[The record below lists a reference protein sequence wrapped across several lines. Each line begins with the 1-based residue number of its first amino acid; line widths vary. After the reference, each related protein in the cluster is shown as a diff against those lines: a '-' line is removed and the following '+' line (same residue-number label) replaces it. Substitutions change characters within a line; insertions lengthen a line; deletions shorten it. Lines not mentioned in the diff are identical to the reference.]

1 MSLLKRLER
10 NRLPRAGE
18 QVRVY
23 QHERLIARG
32 QVIAVDHRTISI
44 AGNGLV
50 DLDTE
55 EMRRGL
61 NDGSVRVER
70 DAS

>member
-1 MSLLKRLER
+1 MSLLRRLER
-10 NRLPRAGE
+10 NRLPRPGE

-32 QVIAVDHRTISI
+32 RVIAADHRTISV
-44 AGNGLV
+44 AGNGIV

-70 DAS
+70 EAS